1 MVQVHVHPPLRGL
14 LRIIVLFRLK
24 LVCAFGYL
32 DAASSSCGD
41 EHLFFQFDLR
51 CQLFATLVAV
61 LCLFLDFNQFWKELP
76 GIALQI
82 PDWQLLFVSDSST
95 CAINEA
101 FAAAVC
107 ILD

>member
-1 MVQVHVHPPLRGL
+1 MVRAHVHPPLRGL

-24 LVCAFGYL
+24 LFFAFGYL
-32 DAASSSCGD
+32 DAASRSCGG

-76 GIALQI
+76 GVALQI
-82 PDWQLLFVSDSST
+82 PGWQLLSVSGSST
-95 CAINEA
+95 CAISEA

-107 ILD
+107 ILA